1 MLPILI
7 TPRLYLRQFTL
18 ADAALL
24 LALNSDPAVLKYLHE
39 IPLRDEAHAI
49 EILTTVILPQYPNNL
64 GRCAVHLHHTN
75 EFIGWCGL
83 KHRPEIDEIDLGYRF
98 MKKHWGNGYAY
109 ESAKHVLDYGLQ
121 VLQLKN
127 ITGRAHVEN
136 IASLKVLQ
144 KIGMQYV
151 KDEVVDDCP
160 VKTFIATN
168 NQAK

>member
-1 MLPILI
+1 
-7 TPRLYLRQFTL
+7 
-18 ADAALL
+18 
-24 LALNSDPAVLKYLHE
+24 VLKYLHE
-39 IPLRDEAHAI
+39 IPLRNEAHAI
-49 EILTTVILPQYPNNL
+49 EILTTVILPQYANNL
-64 GRCAVHLHHTN
+64 GRWAVHLNDTN

-98 MKKHWGNGYAY
+98 MKKYWGNGYAY

-121 VLQLKN
+121 TLQLKT
-127 ITGRAHVEN
+127 ITGRAHVDN

-160 VKTFIATN
+160 VKTFVIHS
-168 NQAK
+168 K